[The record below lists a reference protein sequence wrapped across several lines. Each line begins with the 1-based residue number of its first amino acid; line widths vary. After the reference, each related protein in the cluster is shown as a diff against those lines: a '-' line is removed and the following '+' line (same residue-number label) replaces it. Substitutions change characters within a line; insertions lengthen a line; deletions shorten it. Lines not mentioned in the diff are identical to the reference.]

1 MRAHSITTLSIERF
15 NHHTQRAELI
25 YAIAITVAIATD
37 PEDGALAISPCHDVC
52 AWQSLAVGV
61 PRWSDLFNLSALISL
76 CLPPDV
82 QLGTILFKEPVDQ
95 HVCASSRS
103 IGRFGSETTHVRL
116 AAVMNSGAR
125 GERRATCGAASPLQ
139 HCILGR

>member
-1 MRAHSITTLSIERF
+1 MMYVHG
-15 NHHTQRAELI
+15 
-25 YAIAITVAIATD
+25 TV
-37 PEDGALAISPCHDVC
+37 PG
-52 AWQSLAVGV
+52 G
-61 PRWSDLFNLSALISL
+61 RRSDLFNLSALISL

-95 HVCASSRS
+95 HDVCASSRS
-103 IGRFGSETTHVRL
+103 IGRFGSETTHVRF

-125 GERRATCGAASPLQ
+125 GERRATRGAASPLQ